1 MTEKTPKKTQL
12 VGASYLTT
20 RILNRATNILISV
33 PCELS
38 LRHFF
43 PQVVWVVTFVAVL
56 LLGVDLGLAVGVLG
70 LLVTVVLRVY
80 KPQVT
85 VRGALGN
92 TDIYRDIEKFEKVR
106 FFSAFAANVCVAQIT
121 LSRFTASANGERR
134 RYLSQLRSPVRSG
147 SLATKRRVY
156 LLRAQSFR
164 YIWHV
169 LRLGCK

>member
-106 FFSAFAANVCVAQIT
+106 FFFCLRGKCLRRTNYFIT
-121 LSRFTASANGERR
+121 LHCVSQWRTTS
-134 RYLSQLRSPVRSG
+134 LSV
-147 SLATKRRVY
+147 ATEVTSQK
-156 LLRAQSFR
+156 
-164 YIWHV
+164 W
-169 LRLGCK
+169 